1 MTGGM
6 AEQADGFPERGARSE
21 GSGLP
26 PAGADDPL
34 LGLPAIWLRDN
45 CGCAR
50 CRDPGSHVRLTSITD
65 LSERV
70 SVAAVHR
77 RGERIEIEFAPDRHR
92 SEYDAGWLRQFRPA
106 PVPRQRSRPS
116 AAPTSPAAPSQ
127 SPSEPPPPGSGTGA
141 AAEDGR
147 SEDAKQL
154 WDTARICGALPL
166 GSWPLYQTD
175 PAHRQACLRAVLR
188 DGFVLLAGMPSEP
201 EAVLAVAQSLGVV
214 RETERGRVAEVR
226 VGASPASEA
235 STSRPVLAGT
245 SAPFRD
251 PLLTVKVLGCL
262 TAAAAGGESTL
273 VDGFYAA
280 AALRARDPAAF
291 AALTSTAV
299 TFARAD
305 AQVDMRATHPVIS
318 LDPRGR
324 IREIRFDPSH
334 LAPLRGA
341 TSQIV
346 AFYDAYRAFAQL
358 VEDPALRLT
367 LALRSGHCLILDNTR
382 ILNGRTGFAPGPAA
396 GRERHLQACWTDL
409 DGVASALA
417 VLERPQHNG
426 GSRH

>member
-6 AEQADGFPERGARSE
+6 AEHADGLPERAARSE

-26 PAGADDPL
+26 PSGPDDPL

-45 CGCAR
+45 CGCAQ
-50 CRDPGSHVRLTSITD
+50 CRDPGSRVRLTSITD
-65 LSERV
+65 LSEGV
-70 SVAAVHR
+70 SVTAVRR
-77 RGERIEIEFAPDRHR
+77 RGDRVEIEFGPDRHR
-92 SEYDAGWLRQFRPA
+92 SVYDVGWLRQFRPV
-106 PVPRQRSRPS
+106 PVPGQRSRTTATQP
-116 AAPTSPAAPSQ
+116 PARP
-127 SPSEPPPPGSGTGA
+127 EPPQPSPGSGTGA

-147 SEDAKQL
+147 GEDAKQL

-188 DGFVLLAGMPSEP
+188 EGFVLLAGMPAEP
-201 EAVLAVAQSLGVV
+201 DAVLAVAQTLGVV

-226 VGASPASEA
+226 VGASPPSDA

-262 TAAAAGGESTL
+262 SAATAGGESTL

-280 AALRARDPAAF
+280 STLRARDPAAF
-291 AALTSTAV
+291 ATLTSTAV

-346 AFYDAYRAFAQL
+346 AFYDAYRSFARL
-358 VEDPALRLT
+358 VEDPALTLT
-367 LALRSGHCLILDNTR
+367 LALRPGHCLILDNTR
-382 ILNGRTGFAPGPAA
+382 ILNGRTAFAPGPSA

-409 DGVASALA
+409 DGVASRLA

>member
-6 AEQADGFPERGARSE
+6 AEQADGPEERAARSA
-21 GSGLP
+21 GSGRP

-45 CGCAR
+45 CGCAQ
-50 CRDPGSHVRLTSITD
+50 CRDPGSRVRLTSITD

-70 SVAAVHR
+70 SVRAVHR
-77 RGERIEIEFAPDRHR
+77 HGDRIEIEFAPDRHR
-92 SEYDAGWLRQFRPA
+92 SVYDVGWLRQFRPP
-106 PVPRQRSRPS
+106 PVPRQRSRATVAPPQPQPS
-116 AAPTSPAAPSQ
+116 PESR
-127 SPSEPPPPGSGTGA
+127 TGA
-141 AAEDGR
+141 SAEDGR

-154 WDTARICGALPL
+154 WDAARICGALPL

-188 DGFVLLAGMPSEP
+188 DGFVLLTDMPTEP
-201 EAVLAVAQSLGVV
+201 GAVLAVAQTLGVV

-226 VGASPASEA
+226 VGASPASDA
-235 STSRPVLAGT
+235 STSRPLLAGT

-262 TAAAAGGESTL
+262 SAAAAGGESTL

-291 AALTSTAV
+291 AALTTTAV

-305 AQVDMRATHPVIS
+305 SQVELRATHSVIS

-324 IREIRFDPSH
+324 IREIRFDPNH

-346 AFYDAYRAFAQL
+346 AFYDAYRSFARL
-358 VEDPALRLT
+358 VEDPALTLT
-367 LALRSGHCLILDNTR
+367 LALRPGHCLILDNTR
-382 ILNGRTGFAPGPAA
+382 ILNGRTGFPAGPAA
-396 GRERHLQACWTDL
+396 GPERHLQACWTDL